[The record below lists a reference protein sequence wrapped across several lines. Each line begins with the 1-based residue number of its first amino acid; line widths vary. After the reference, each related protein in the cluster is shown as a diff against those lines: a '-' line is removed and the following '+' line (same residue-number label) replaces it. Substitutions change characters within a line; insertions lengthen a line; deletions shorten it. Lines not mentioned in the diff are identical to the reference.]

1 MYGVGGIPHAQFN
14 GYLSVV
20 GGYPSGSM
28 NYQPQY
34 NQIINTDSPLAI
46 EVSMTIT
53 SRDEILIQADVE
65 LTDDITTTNNKIVY
79 ILTYQFDDDWFCV
92 ALSYDY
98 ETFDLT
104 DVGETGTYEHSV
116 TMDPSWDLVNLKASV
131 LVQTFS
137 GNKKIFQGASTS
149 FSGLLPMFTAN
160 ITEGPAFLG
169 VQFTSLSF
177 PQEGIESW
185 EWDFDGDGTFDFD
198 YENPYWL
205 YNEPGSYDVTL
216 RICVE
221 GEYAETTVEDFITV
235 TDGLNITGNLSGL
248 WMPAFN
254 PYVITDDVTIAEGDQ
269 LLISPGVEII
279 ILENNQIVVN
289 GNLTANAFGSETIT
303 FSSDTEWEGI
313 LFSDTQSNNL
323 LSNCE
328 FTDVSNSCI
337 EIEYDSSVDII
348 GNWFIN
354 NSSSSNKGTA
364 INIIGSDNVLIHKNI
379 IANNANANLTGGI
392 SCDAS
397 SPIISNNL
405 IVNNSGTTAGALSFK
420 SGSAPTLINNTIA
433 NNQAGSCIF
442 VFNSSPVIMNSIIIH
457 DGNIFNAI
465 GSDPEVSYTCI
476 SGGYTGEGNIDV
488 APLFEQPST
497 GNGPDYNGYDAL
509 WYLTE
514 DSECIDAGN
523 PAEEY
528 YDIEDPADPGFALW
542 PAMGTLT
549 NDMGV
554 FGGEGFFEYVDSEDN
569 LVNIISTSNLKIYPN
584 PFNPTTNIYLQ
595 ISSEDAV
602 HPVTLEIYNIKGQLV
617 KTLVN
622 NEIIKHNPC
631 FVWNGIDNSGLR
643 TSSGIYLV
651 KLETASS
658 VSTQKII
665 LLK

>member
-1 MYGVGGIPHAQFN
+1 LYGVGGIPDAYFN
-14 GYLSVV
+14 GYLNVL
-20 GGYPSGSM
+20 GGQPSGSM

-98 ETFDLT
+98 ETFGLT

-137 GNKKIFQGASTS
+137 GNKEIFQGASTS

-160 ITEGPAFLG
+160 ITEGPAYLG
-169 VQFTSLSF
+169 VQFTSVSF

-185 EWDFDGDGTFDFD
+185 EWDFDGDGIFDFN

-205 YNEPGSYDVTL
+205 YDEPGSYDVTL

-248 WMPAFN
+248 WIPDFN
-254 PYVITDDVTIAEGDQ
+254 PYVITDEVTIAEGDQ

-279 ILENNQIVVN
+279 ILDNNQIVVN
-289 GNLTANAFGSETIT
+289 GNLTANALGSETIT
-303 FSSDTEWEGI
+303 FSSNTEWEGI
-313 LFSDTQSNNL
+313 LFSDTHSNNL

-379 IANNANANLTGGI
+379 IANNTNTNLTGGI

-420 SGSAPTLINNTIA
+420 SGSVPTLINNTIA
-433 NNQAGSCIF
+433 NNQASNCIF

-488 APLFEQPST
+488 DPLFEQPST
-497 GNGPDYNGYDAL
+497 GNGPEYNGYNAL

-514 DSECIDAGN
+514 GSECIDAGN

-554 FGGEGFFEYVDSEDN
+554 FGGEGFFEYVSSEDN
-569 LVNIISTSNLKIYPN
+569 LVNIISHSDLKVYPN
-584 PFNPTTNIYLQ
+584 PFNPTTNISLQ
-595 ISSEDAV
+595 INSEDAV
-602 HPVTLEIYNIKGQLV
+602 HPVTLGIYNIKGQLV
-617 KTLVN
+617 KTIVN
-622 NEIIKHNPC
+622 NEIVNNNPC

-665 LLK
+665 MLK